1 MKRFRFSLQSVLAV
15 RKAKADQVAGALADR
30 QRSRHA
36 HEEQLRALRASSVA
50 VLTELAAAG
59 GATGGSGSSDLPA
72 YQAYL
77 RGLGEQIRALEA
89 QVAEAQAEE
98 AKLRE
103 DLLERMKE
111 ERMIK
116 QLKTRKLKTYESA
129 LAREQQGE
137 IDEVA
142 RAGWTARAFGECEP

>member
-15 RKAKADQVAGALADR
+15 RKAKADQVACALADR
-30 QRSRHA
+30 QRSRRA
-36 HEEQLRALRASSVA
+36 HEEQLRALRASSVT
-50 VLTELAAAG
+50 VLAELAAG
-59 GATGGSGSSDLPA
+59 GATGGSGPSDLST

-77 RGLGEQIRALEA
+77 LSLGEQIRALET

-98 AKLRE
+98 ATLRK
-103 DLLERMKE
+103 DLSERVKE

>member
-15 RKAKADQVAGALADR
+15 RKAKADQVAGALAER

-50 VLTELAAAG
+50 VLAELAAG

-98 AKLRE
+98 AKLRK

-111 ERMIK
+111 ERTIK
-116 QLKTRKLKTYESA
+116 QLKARQLKTYESA

-142 RAGWTARAFGECEP
+142 RAGWTARAFRESQP

>member
-15 RKAKADQVAGALADR
+15 RKAKADQVASALADR
-30 QRSRHA
+30 QRRRHA
-36 HEEQLRALRASSVA
+36 YEEQLRALRASSVA
-50 VLTELAAAG
+50 VLTELTAG
-59 GATGGSGSSDLPA
+59 GGTTGTSGSSDLPA
-72 YQAYL
+72 YQTYL
-77 RGLGEQIRALEA
+77 QRLGEQIRALEA

-98 AKLRE
+98 VKLRK
-103 DLLERMKE
+103 DLAECMKE

-142 RAGWTARAFGECEP
+142 RVGWTRAFGESES